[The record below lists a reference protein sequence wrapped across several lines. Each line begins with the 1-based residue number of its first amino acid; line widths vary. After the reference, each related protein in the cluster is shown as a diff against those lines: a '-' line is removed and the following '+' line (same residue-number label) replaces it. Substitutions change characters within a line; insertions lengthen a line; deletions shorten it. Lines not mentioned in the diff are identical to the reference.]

1 MPPVGTFV
9 PPMDADTV
17 AHRQRRRLARWAIS
31 AVFLANGLLLG
42 SWVSRIPAIAG
53 SLDLS
58 SALVGLALMALAAGA
73 IAAFP
78 VSGRIID
85 TRSSATATIGFLGL
99 MSVALPLVGLA
110 PHLALLVPALLILG
124 AGNGGVDVAMNAQ
137 GVQVERFHGGSIMN
151 SLHGFFSL
159 GTFAAAG
166 IGSGAAFL
174 GVAPTWHFLVI
185 SAAALAVLVWS
196 RRHLI
201 PDERPAGTEA
211 EAPAPVFTLPPRALW
226 LLGALAMCAAISE
239 GAMADWSGLY
249 LSDYLGTTEGFAAF
263 GYAAFSAL
271 MLLGRFTGDTL
282 VGRFGSVGMVR
293 WGGALAA
300 AGLGLAVAINTPWAM
315 LVGFGAVGLGL
326 ATVYPLVFSAAGNH
340 PTIAPGRAAAGV
352 ATMGYTGF
360 LAGPPLLGFIAE
372 PTSLRVVMAIVVVLA
387 IGCTLLAGATR
398 RASTPSDGER
408 TAAESEAA
416 GVEPVG

>member
-17 AHRQRRRLARWAIS
+17 ALRQRRRLARWAIS

-58 SALVGLALMALAAGA
+58 SGLVGLALMALAAGA

-85 TRSSATATIGFLGL
+85 TRSSATSTIGFLGL
-99 MSVALPLVGLA
+99 MLLALPLVGAA
-110 PHLALLVPALLILG
+110 PQLVLLVPALLILG

-151 SLHGFFSL
+151 GLHGFFSL

-174 GVAPTWHFLVI
+174 GVDPLPHFLAISVI
-185 SAAALAVLVWS
+185 ALGVLLWS

-201 PDERPAGTEA
+201 PDERAPGAVTEP
-211 EAPAPVFTLPPRALW
+211 PAPVFTLPPRALW

-271 MLLGRFTGDTL
+271 MLLGRFTGDAL
-282 VGRFGSVGMVR
+282 VGRFGSVGMIR
-293 WGGALAA
+293 WGGLLAA

-372 PTSLRVVMAIVVVLA
+372 PTSLRVVMAIIVALA
-387 IGCTLLAGATR
+387 IGCTLLARATE
-398 RASTPSDGER
+398 RASDTADGER
-408 TAAESEAA
+408 TAAETHA
-416 GVEPVG
+416 GGIEPVG